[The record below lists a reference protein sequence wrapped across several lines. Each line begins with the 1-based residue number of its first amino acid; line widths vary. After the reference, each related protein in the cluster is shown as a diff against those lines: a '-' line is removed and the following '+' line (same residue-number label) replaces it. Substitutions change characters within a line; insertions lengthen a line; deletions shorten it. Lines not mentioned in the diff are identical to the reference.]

1 MCICHIPVCTW
12 VEHVLGYTT
21 SNYAGSKWQEHFI
34 RLARSS
40 PNAALMKRTF
50 QSKGNK
56 QCSEC
61 VTKRKPHQTIDKSNI
76 SLIQVEAVHGFSKF
90 SFEFSAVTLQSDLP
104 MEY

>member
-1 MCICHIPVCTW
+1 MLGDAIASKNEARSRGAQKAKLWKSDLGAETPLVTTMPQKKCKCTFVYIPVSTW

-56 QCSEC
+56 QS
-61 VTKRKPHQTIDKSNI
+61 
-76 SLIQVEAVHGFSKF
+76 
-90 SFEFSAVTLQSDLP
+90 
-104 MEY
+104 